1 MEWIDTGDKELLTK
15 VERVIDS
22 AIQNLTDLDLSDE
35 DKIALV

>member
-1 MEWIDTGDKELLTK
+1 MEWIDTGDKEFLTK